1 MQSRIKEPSLIA
13 NRHTGRRMGHRFAIV
28 ATAASV
34 ALWTGYGG
42 IGKSSAA
49 TTKAVGAASGSK
61 VLAILMSDNTTSR
74 WFQVDVPNIKSAMA
88 KVSPSTKVLTYNA
101 QSSADTQ
108 LSQTRTAIGAGA
120 KVLIVV
126 SVDPTSAGAI
136 VRLAHQHG
144 AKVIAYV
151 HQIVKAPFDYFVGFD
166 PVGVG
171 TQEGKWMAANT
182 KKGAKIVLINGWA
195 ATSLSYGFQ
204 TGYMKTLGPLFKRGA
219 RTLVGKVFT
228 PQWLASDA
236 QRETDAF
243 LIKSNRQIDGVLS
256 ENDQMAGGVIASLKA
271 AGLAG
276 KVKVSGLDS
285 EPAALQRILLGTQSM
300 TIYPGFKKEAEHA
313 AGIAS
318 ALLVSKT
325 PPASF
330 FHGKTVSNG
339 VGGRAPWAV
348 TKTTP
353 ITVHNMQIVI
363 REGYISKGALC
374 QGVPRVGPCR

>member
-1 MQSRIKEPSLIA
+1 MRSKINDRRPTA
-13 NRHTGRRMGHRFAIV
+13 NRPDGRRMGHRFAIV
-28 ATAASV
+28 AITAVIAC
-34 ALWTGYGG
+34 WTGYGG
-42 IGKSSAA
+42 IGKSRAA
-49 TTKAVGAASGSK
+49 TTNAVSAASGSK
-61 VLAILMSDNTTSR
+61 VVAVLMSDNTTSR
-74 WFQVDVPNIKSAMA
+74 WFQVDVPNIKSAIA
-88 KVSPSTKVLTYNA
+88 RLSPSTKVLTYNA

-108 LSQTRTAIGAGA
+108 LSQARTAIGAGA
-120 KVLIVV
+120 KVFIIV

-166 PVGVG
+166 PIGVG
-171 TQEGKWMAANT
+171 LQEGKWMAANT
-182 KKGAKIVLINGWA
+182 KKGDKIALINGWA

-204 TGYMKTLGPLFKRGA
+204 KGYMKTLGPLFKSGA
-219 RTLVGKVFT
+219 RKLVGKVFT
-228 PQWLASDA
+228 PQWLASAA

-243 LIKSNRQIDGVLS
+243 LAKSNRQIDGVLS
-256 ENDQMAGGVIASLKA
+256 ENDQMAGGVIASLKG

-318 ALLVSKT
+318 ALLAGKT
-325 PPASF
+325 PPASIF
-330 FHGKTVSNG
+330 NGKTVSDG
-339 VGGRAPWAV
+339 VGGKAPWAV
-348 TKTTP
+348 TKTTA

-363 REGYISKGALC
+363 REGYISKGSLC
-374 QGVPRVGPCR
+374 RGVPRVGPCA